1 MRAKGE
7 NNILLCMLSSR
18 RLCKLIFAVGN
29 SSMNNK
35 IWTRVISIHFFV
47 FEMNLLAKKLQRY
60 FIRMSYILAGLL
72 KKMHDII
79 LKSILYNSFDQ

>member
-1 MRAKGE
+1 MHVKGE

-29 SSMNNK
+29 SMNNK